1 MFLSGYFF
9 LAGSFICFVNLFFTN
24 RRERRG
30 RRVER
35 RIEEKREMLKKIFA
49 MARIVSWELETP
61 ESFQKFISE
70 RRANRSKFV

>member
-35 RIEEKREMLKKIFA
+35 NIEEKREMLKKYL
-49 MARIVSWELETP
+49 RGLEL
-61 ESFQKFISE
+61 
-70 RRANRSKFV
+70 